1 MIWLKQR
8 LLVLALTPAAL
19 AAVLTPPLQQP
30 GPGGHPV
37 EVVAR
42 DLTEGGPVGR
52 SPSRHGDPG
61 LERAALHILGSERRS
76 GALAQALGAVRLTAV
91 QIGNLN
97 ARGRR
102 LGATMLVDLAEPRRD
117 LWATVPS
124 YVPVE
129 GGSGTPYT
137 PQTVRMHAAV
147 LRDALI
153 DIDVGRR
160 RVIAFEPGPRS
171 RSLSWSPS
179 PASAVASYQNQASVC
194 GLRWG

>member
-1 MIWLKQR
+1 MSWLKQR
-8 LLVLALTPAAL
+8 LLVLALAPATL
-19 AAVLTPPLQQP
+19 ATVLTPPLQQP
-30 GPGGHPV
+30 DPGGHPV

-42 DLTEGGPVGR
+42 DLTGGGPVGR
-52 SPSRHGDPG
+52 PPSRDGDPG
-61 LERAALHILGSERRS
+61 LERAALRILGSERRS

-129 GGSGTPYT
+129 GGSGAPYT

-153 DIDVGRR
+153 DIDVDRR

-179 PASAVASYQNQASVC
+179 PASALASYQNQASVC

>member
-1 MIWLKQR
+1 MSWLKQR
-8 LLVLALTPAAL
+8 LLVLALAPATL
-19 AAVLTPPLQQP
+19 ATVLTPPLQQP
-30 GPGGHPV
+30 DPGGHPV

-42 DLTEGGPVGR
+42 DLTGGGPVGR
-52 SPSRHGDPG
+52 PPSRDGDPG
-61 LERAALHILGSERRS
+61 LERAALRILGSERRS

-117 LWATVPS
+117 LWAAVPS

-129 GGSGTPYT
+129 DGSGAPYT
-137 PQTVRMHAAV
+137 PLTVRMHAAV

-179 PASAVASYQNQASVC
+179 PASAVASYQNRVSVC